1 MSAYSRTALAN
12 FVASH
17 MDRSPK
23 KVAKQVAAYLVES
36 GHTSDLSSL
45 ERDVLTIL
53 DEQKGIVELTVTTAH
68 SLTAAEKKQ
77 VEKLVKSIHEGV
89 KKIVINEQIDEDV
102 IGGIR
107 LEFPHQSLDLTV
119 KNKLNQLRS
128 LTS

>member
-1 MSAYSRTALAN
+1 MSTYSRTALAD
-12 FVASH
+12 FVASK
-17 MDRSPK
+17 MNGSPK
-23 KVAKQVAAYLVES
+23 KVAQQVAAYLVET

-53 DEQKGIVELTVTTAH
+53 DEQKGIVELTVTSAH
-68 SLTAAEKKQ
+68 ALTAVEKKQ
-77 VEKLVKSIHEGV
+77 VEKLVKSIHQDV
-89 KKIVINEQIDEDV
+89 KKIVINEQIDTDV

-119 KNKLNQLRS
+119 RSKLNQLRS